1 MDRRKFLSRLIVGA
15 AGATTGM
22 GLAKVGLGHAKAIAK
37 TKESR
42 VVDYKV
48 QGFTCITCAT
58 GLEVMLLQQ
67 KGVTQANASYPEAR
81 VVIGFD
87 EELTS
92 EDAIRQFV
100 SNCGFSVA

>member
-15 AGATTGM
+15 AGATTGI
-22 GLAKVGLGHAKAIAK
+22 GLAKVGIGQAKAIAK

-58 GLEVMLLQQ
+58 GLEALHKQ
-67 KGVTQANASYPEAR
+67 TP
-81 VVIGFD
+81 
-87 EELTS
+87 
-92 EDAIRQFV
+92 AILRQEW
-100 SNCGFSVA
+100 

>member
-15 AGATTGM
+15 AGATTGI
-22 GLAKVGLGHAKAIAK
+22 GLAKAGLGHAKAIS
-37 TKESR
+37 KESR

-92 EDAIRQFV
+92 EDTVRQFI
-100 SNCGFSVA
+100 SSCGFSVA